1 MLYYAILLEITGG
14 MDHAEMTEDRC
25 ENLMDFRARWNVD
38 FLMAEKES
46 RCIAAERVYY
56 LLPQNQIFT
65 PSIVRT
71 LQRTRRDRGR
81 RRWLASF
88 KDILSS
94 AEYQSNIPEAT
105 IWHLLGR
112 AHFWKLPNGRYAP
125 DFPVF
130 VEYDA
135 EKQHGYA
142 LIFYCCLFEA
152 NTYKNIC
159 FPHALN
165 VGCINDVDFQ
175 LLCNHW

>member
-1 MLYYAILLEITGG
+1 MPYYAILLEITGG
-14 MDHAEMTEDRC
+14 TDHAEMTEDRC

-81 RRWLASF
+81 RRWWASF
-88 KDILSS
+88 KDILPGI
-94 AEYQSNIPEAT
+94 EHQSNIPEAT

-112 AHFWKLPNGRYAP
+112 THFWRLPNGRYTDNIP
-125 DFPVF
+125 IFI
-130 VEYDA
+130 EYDA
-135 EKQHGYA
+135 GNQHGYA
-142 LIFYCCLFEA
+142 LVIGDDSQMYRLE
-152 NTYKNIC
+152 YDE
-159 FPHALN
+159 FPHAIDI
-165 VGCINDVDFQ
+165 GYIDEADFRFV
-175 LLCNHW
+175 CNKW